1 MSDIIILNKSYNTK
15 KKIKLFTENEGLM
28 IEDDNGKSKRIEAK
42 DITKISLL
50 YAKCPGPILRNI
62 PIGVEVF
69 TVLFIILAVLFRKNM
84 TLVII
89 FSILALV
96 MVFIAALV
104 GKIIYKYSPE
114 ALELTITYSN
124 KKSKVV
130 AYKSNEVTFNK
141 LQRVVNDMKK
151 SNDAIML
158 DVNRSK
164 LY

>member
-15 KKIKLFTENEGLM
+15 KKTKIYTENEGLV
-28 IEDDNGKSKRIEAK
+28 IEEDTGKSKRIEAK
-42 DITKISLL
+42 DISKINLL
-50 YAKCPGPILRNI
+50 YAKCPGPFLRNV
-62 PIGVEVF
+62 PIVVEGF

-84 TLVII
+84 TLVIV

-114 ALELTITYSN
+114 ALELIVVCAN
-124 KKSKVV
+124 KKNRVI

-151 SNDAIML
+151 SNDTIIL

-164 LY
+164 KY